1 MSTDVYDNPFS
12 HFDDSFDV
20 SELGICT
27 WADKDNEPSSFDDA
41 LLNKAVTCG
50 ERQISDDGRTLT
62 FTVSYPEVT
71 RLQQEIKIDTAE
83 RTANCGDVLEAREA
97 SAQSRITYESS
108 DPKIASVEIT
118 VHKAGEVT
126 ITLRA
131 EQTDIYEA
139 AEAEY
144 KLIVTHK
151 FSDEWKY
158 DDKEHWKEC
167 VCGEKSEV
175 GAHSGGKADT
185 VHKAKCS
192 VCGTEYGEL
201 AKADNTQT
209 KNKTKNSGT
218 QQNNNRK
225 GAVKTGDYQPVMMW
239 IMLLLISGMAVVA
252 VMLRK
257 RNRA

>member
-1 MSTDVYDNPFS
+1 MYWRQEKHPHRAES
-12 HFDDSFDV
+12 HMR
-20 SELGICT
+20 
-27 WADKDNEPSSFDDA
+27 
-41 LLNKAVTCG
+41 AVIL
-50 ERQISDDGRTLT
+50 RSHPLI
-62 FTVSYPEVT
+62 
-71 RLQQEIKIDTAE
+71 QET
-83 RTANCGDVLEAREA
+83 G
-97 SAQSRITYESS
+97 
-108 DPKIASVEIT
+108 EIT

-192 VCGTEYGEL
+192 VCGTEYGE
-201 AKADNTQT
+201 
-209 KNKTKNSGT
+209 
-218 QQNNNRK
+218 
-225 GAVKTGDYQPVMMW
+225 
-239 IMLLLISGMAVVA
+239 
-252 VMLRK
+252 
-257 RNRA
+257 